1 MNILLLTLVL
11 LAAWYVIFL
20 IVKSRRAKP
29 FPCAYCLAT
38 IATWTVG
45 LMLSALGWVHAP
57 LVLAVLMGQSSLGF
71 FSKLKERAPETMAVI
86 QLPYFFTA
94 IVLTLVILSGWHA
107 DFVQPIV
114 LTVVAW
120 TVALLMLTYRTRPR
134 MRRLVERIAAC
145 CKNI

>member
-1 MNILLLTLVL
+1 MNILLLTLIL
-11 LAAWYVIFL
+11 LAAWYIVFL
-20 IVKSRRAKP
+20 IVKSRRHKP

-38 IATWTVG
+38 VTTWTIG
-45 LMLSALGWVHAP
+45 LALSALGWVHAP
-57 LVLAVLMGQSSLGF
+57 LVFAVLMGQSSLGF
-71 FSKLKERAPETMAVI
+71 FFKLKERAPETMAVI

-94 IVLTLVILSGWHA
+94 IVLTLIILGGWHA

-114 LTVVAW
+114 LTAVAW
-120 TVALLMLTYRTRPR
+120 TAALLVLAYRTQPR